1 MTATRTAQIKNPT
14 TTANGTSATTNQRGP
29 ERFDVVVIGAGQ
41 AGLSAGYHLTR
52 RGLNVVILEGHE
64 RVGDN
69 WRNRWD
75 SLRVFSPARYDGL
88 PGMRFPAPPHT
99 FPMGYEIADYLESY
113 AETMRLPVRTGMS
126 VEGLWR
132 GSDES
137 GGYRIEAGGRQFLA
151 DQVVVATGPERA
163 ARVPEFASELD
174 PAIRQLHS
182 SEYRN
187 PAQLLDGP
195 VLVVGAGNSGADI
208 SLELAAT
215 QSTTLAGRSPGTIP
229 FRIET
234 RRARIIFR
242 ALWFIWN
249 HVLTVRTPIGRK
261 VQPHIQHGSGP
272 VVRVKPSDLEAA
284 GVTRV
289 FARAVGVRDGLPLL
303 DDGQVVEAANV
314 VWCTGFR
321 LDFEWI
327 HLPII
332 GDDGWPAQ
340 DRGVVS
346 DAPGLYFLG
355 LPFQRSFGS
364 MLIGGV
370 GRDASYIADQ
380 VESHAKSLHRQ
391 PASVAA

>member
-1 MTATRTAQIKNPT
+1 MTATRTRQIMNPT
-14 TTANGTSATTNQRGP
+14 TTVNGASAATNQPVP

-52 RGLNVVILEGHE
+52 RGLNVVILEAHE

-69 WRNRWD
+69 WRTRWD

-88 PGMRFPAPPHT
+88 PGMRFPAPPNS
-99 FPMGYEIADYLESY
+99 FPTGQQVGDFLEAY
-113 AETMRLPVRTGMS
+113 AAAMQLPVRTGVS
-126 VEGLWR
+126 VDGLR
-132 GSDES
+132 RA
-137 GGYRIEAGGRQFLA
+137 GGEEDGYLIDAGGRQIEA
-151 DQVVVATGPERA
+151 ASVVVATGPERA
-163 ARVPEFASELD
+163 ARVPDFAGQLA

-187 PAQLLDGP
+187 PSQLLDGP

-215 QSTTLAGRSPGTIP
+215 HRVTLCGRDPGTIP

-234 RRARIIFR
+234 RRARIIIR
-242 ALWFIWN
+242 GLWFVAN

-261 VQPHIQHGSGP
+261 VQPHIQHGAGP

-284 GVTRV
+284 GVERV
-289 FARAVGVRDGLPLL
+289 LARVAGVRDGLPLL
-303 DDGQVVEAANV
+303 DDGRVVEAANV

-355 LPFQRSFGS
+355 LPFQRSFAS

-370 GRDASYIADQ
+370 GKDAAYITGKVA
-380 VESHAKSLHRQ
+380 SHARSLHRQ
-391 PASVAA
+391 PASVAV

>member
-1 MTATRTAQIKNPT
+1 MTATRTRQITNPT
-14 TTANGTSATTNQRGP
+14 TTANGTRATTNQRVP

-52 RGLNVVILEGHE
+52 RGLNVVILEANE

-88 PGMRFPAPPHT
+88 PGMRFPAPPSS
-99 FPMGYEIADYLESY
+99 FPTGQQVGDFLEAY
-113 AETMRLPVRTGMS
+113 AATMQLPVRTGVS
-126 VEGLWR
+126 VAGLR
-132 GSDES
+132 RMGDRED
-137 GGYRIEAGGRQFLA
+137 GYLIDAGGRQIEA
-151 DQVVVATGPERA
+151 ASVIVATGPERA
-163 ARVPEFASELD
+163 AVVPDFAGQLD
-174 PAIRQLHS
+174 PTIRQLHS

-187 PAQLLDGP
+187 PSQLLDGP

-208 SLELAAT
+208 SLELAANHRV
-215 QSTTLAGRSPGTIP
+215 TLCGRDPGTIP

-234 RRARIIFR
+234 RRARIIIR
-242 ALWFIWN
+242 GLWFIAN
-249 HVLTVRTPIGRK
+249 HVLSVKTPIGRK
-261 VQPHIQHGSGP
+261 VQPHIQHGTGP

-284 GVTRV
+284 GVERV
-289 FARAVGVRDGLPLL
+289 LARAAGVRDGQPLL
-303 DDGQVVEAANV
+303 DDGRVVEAANV

-340 DRGVVS
+340 DRGVAS
-346 DAPGLYFLG
+346 AAPGLYFLG
-355 LPFQRSFGS
+355 LPFQSSFGS

-370 GRDASYIADQ
+370 GRDASYIADK
-380 VESHAKSLHRQ
+380 VASHAKTLQRQ
-391 PASVAA
+391 QSNVAA